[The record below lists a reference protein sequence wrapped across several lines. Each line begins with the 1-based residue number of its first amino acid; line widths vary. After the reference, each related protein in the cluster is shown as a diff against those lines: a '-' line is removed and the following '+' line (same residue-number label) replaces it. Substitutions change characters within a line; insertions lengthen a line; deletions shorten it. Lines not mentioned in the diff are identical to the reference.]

1 MVLRTEYWMMAS
13 PIRYPASPFDIFNVS
28 FERFFD
34 PAMHRVFVLDGMLDA
49 GILRE
54 ATMLLIGSNPYL
66 GARFAEDGDLPV
78 WEAIPEDAWTMAFSI
93 VTGAEDEPLPRP
105 PPSIDPRKGPQVRVR
120 LYRRRDGDTLAVT
133 CHHGFCDAGGL
144 GIVTRQ
150 LLSIYRNL
158 MKDPAYRPP
167 RLDSYDRGMDQILDL
182 YTEDE
187 RRQALRDE
195 EPFIDRWGFPYAS
208 TGRGEPRIAYRR
220 FPEERLAAVKAFGRE
235 HGATVNDILIG
246 CFFLALRKVRGDPSD
261 DGEPRS
267 IMSSADL
274 RRHHCMDAGD
284 LPRNSSVS
292 FQITLSPDEDAGLA
306 DIIGEVTAMMA
317 RKKERAPGLACILFY
332 EGLLEG
338 GMPAV
343 EGFFDAIARGHAEE
357 GLKNP
362 VFSNL
367 GIIDPD
373 DLTGGDDLL
382 PEIRDVQTLPCVCW
396 PYGFLLVAS
405 TFRERL
411 TLMTGYEKGPY
422 ATETVERFLGYMDEY
437 LPG

>member
-1 MVLRTEYWMMAS
+1 MMAS
-13 PIRYPASPFDIFNVS
+13 PICYPASPFDIFNVS

-34 PAMHRVFVLDGMLDA
+34 PAMHRVIVFDGALDA

-54 ATMLLIGSNPYL
+54 ATMQLIGSNPYL
-66 GARFAEDGDLPV
+66 GSRFAEDGVLPV
-78 WEAIPEDAWTMAFSI
+78 WEAIPEVAWAMAFSV

-120 LYRRRDGDTLAVT
+120 LYRRSDGDTLSVT

-150 LLSIYRNL
+150 LLAIYRNL
-158 MKDPAYRPP
+158 IRDPGYCAPL
-167 RLDSYDRGMDQILDL
+167 LDPYDRGMDQILEL
-182 YTEDE
+182 FTEDE
-187 RRQALRDE
+187 RREALRAE
-195 EPFIDRWGFPYAS
+195 EPFIDRWGFPYVY
-208 TGRGEPRIAYRR
+208 TGRGEPRIAYRT
-220 FPEERLAAVKAFGRE
+220 FPQERLAAAKAFGRE

-246 CFFLALRKVRGDPSD
+246 CYVLALKKIRGNPSD
-261 DGEPRS
+261 NGEPRS

-274 RRHHCMDAGD
+274 RRHHRMDTGD

-292 FQITLSPDEDAGLA
+292 FQITLSLDEDAGLA
-306 DIIGEVTAMMA
+306 DIIGEVTAVMG
-317 RKKERAPGLACILFY
+317 RKKQRDLGLACILFY
-332 EGLLEG
+332 ETLLEG

-367 GIIDPD
+367 GIADPD
-373 DLTGGDDLL
+373 DITGGEDLL
-382 PEIRDVQTLPCVCW
+382 PEIRDIQTLPCVCW

-405 TFRERL
+405 TFRGRL
-411 TLMTGYEKGPY
+411 TLMTGYEEGPY
-422 ATETVERFLGYMDEY
+422 ATETVERFLGCMDAY

>member
-1 MVLRTEYWMMAS
+1 MMAA
-13 PIRYPASPFDIFNVS
+13 PIRYPASTFDIFNVS

-34 PAMHRVFVLDGMLDA
+34 PAMHRIVVFDGALDA
-49 GILRE
+49 GVLRE

-78 WEAIPEDAWTMAFSI
+78 WEAIPEDAWAMAFSV
-93 VTGAEDEPLPRP
+93 VTGAGDGPLPRP
-105 PPSIDPRKGPQVRVR
+105 PPPIDPRKGPQVLVR
-120 LYRRRDGDTLAVT
+120 LYRRGDGDTLSVT

-195 EPFIDRWGFPYAS
+195 EPFIDRWGFPYAY
-208 TGRGEPRIAYRR
+208 TGRGEPKIAYRR
-220 FPEERLAAVKAFGRE
+220 FSQERLDAVKAFGRK

-246 CFFLALRKVRGDPSD
+246 CYFLALKKIRADLCD
-261 DGEPRS
+261 HGEPRS

-274 RRHHCMDAGD
+274 RRHHCMDTGD

-292 FQITLSPDEDAGLA
+292 FQITLSLDEGAGLA
-306 DIIGEVTAMMA
+306 DIIGEVTAVMA
-317 RKKERAPGLACILFY
+317 RKKQRDLGLACILFY
-332 EGLLEG
+332 ETLLEG

-343 EGFFDAIARGHAEE
+343 EEFFDAIARGHAEE

-373 DLTGGDDLL
+373 DLTGGEDLL

-405 TFRERL
+405 TFRGRL
-411 TLMTGYEKGPY
+411 TLMTGYEEGPY
-422 ATETVERFLGYMDEY
+422 ATETVERFLGCMDAY